1 MSEDALKELMDFL
14 EEANARVKQLE
25 AEGDAAMAEGGQT
38 AFQAKLEKKAELLA
52 SLGTRAAP
60 LTKAIGG
67 DLGRNIDDRLERFAS
82 SAATALRIGSVFFM
96 TALLYPEDH
105 QPGEPNDLETFIAE
119 LRKGI

>member
-1 MSEDALKELMDFL
+1 MDFL

-25 AEGDAAMAEGGQT
+25 AEGDAAMADGGQT

-60 LTKAIGG
+60 LTEAIGG

>member
-1 MSEDALKELMDFL
+1 MPEDALKELMDFL

-25 AEGDAAMAEGGQT
+25 AEGDAAMADGGQT

-60 LTKAIGG
+60 LTEAIGG

>member
-1 MSEDALKELMDFL
+1 MPEEALKKLIDFL
-14 EEANARVKQLE
+14 EEANSQVKQFE
-25 AEGDAAMAEGGQT
+25 ADGDAAMANGGQT
-38 AFQAKLEKKAELLA
+38 AFQAELEKKAELLA
-52 SLGTRAAP
+52 SLGTKAAP
-60 LTKAIGG
+60 LTKAIDG